1 MEAKNQNLLDE
12 ALARGIITDAQRVE
26 LEAMRAV
33 EATDSDERIKPVG
46 SFNEIFVT
54 VGVMLLL
61 NALTGIVGLIIG
73 KAEILSA
80 VASLALVVVAAEYFH
95 QRKRFRLPIIYCV
108 LSAGMTAG
116 TWLRVLLVGDADNF
130 FDISKGWEL
139 AVLPMFASL
148 AVFIAGAAR
157 YRIAFMM
164 LPIGILFT
172 VAVTF
177 AADHAVNDL
186 PFKLLLGACGLS
198 LLAIAIHFDLKDPK
212 RVTRAS
218 DFAFWT
224 YIVGSPL
231 FVHSLFLSVLIDAD
245 TIIGTGIW
253 VLIAVLAAGVSFTGV
268 LMNRRALILSTM
280 IYVGYILFS
289 ALSNTPMGIA
299 TGTLVTVMC
308 IGLYIIALGSR
319 WAEARRYVMQ
329 RLPAWP
335 WLARL
340 PKYE

>member
-12 ALARGIITDAQRVE
+12 ALARGIITDAQRAE
-26 LEAMRAV
+26 LESMRAS
-33 EATDSDERIKPVG
+33 EHADSDERIKPVG

-61 NALTGIVGLIIG
+61 SAAGGLVGMIFGESVVSSAATSFLLTM
-73 KAEILSA
+73 AM
-80 VASLALVVVAAEYFH
+80 AEYFH
-95 QRKRFRLPIIYCV
+95 RRKRFRLPIIYGV
-108 LSAGMTAG
+108 ISAGLGLG
-116 TWLRVLLVGDADNF
+116 TWLRIRTIGDATDF

-139 AVLPMFASL
+139 AVVPMVASL
-148 AVFIAGAAR
+148 VVFIAGAAR
-157 YRIAFMM
+157 YRIPFMM
-164 LPIGILFT
+164 LPIGVLFT
-172 VAVTF
+172 VTVTF
-177 AADHAVNDL
+177 AADHAVNDM

-198 LLAIAIHFDLKDPK
+198 LLAVAIHFDLKDP
-212 RVTRAS
+212 TRTTRMS

-231 FVHSLFLSVLIDAD
+231 FVHSLFLSVLIDGN
-245 TIIGTGIW
+245 TIIGTGTW
-253 VLIAVLAAGVSFTGV
+253 LLIAVLAVAVSFTGV

-280 IYVGYILFS
+280 IYVGYVLFS
-289 ALSNTPMGIA
+289 ALSHMPMGVANVMLI
-299 TGTLVTVMC
+299 TVML

-319 WAEARRYVMQ
+319 WADARRFVMV